1 MDPADEDAMNWW
13 RTVLLLLVLPAPA
26 AAQAATDIF
35 VAELAVEDGRYRIG
49 APENVTRRAGYDN
62 QPWFQRDG
70 SGILY
75 VSERGGQTDVFRYDL
90 AARRTDRVTRTEWNE
105 YSPSQPG
112 GDDRLLVVRWPTDMS
127 TGALWWYS
135 ATGEPLAEA
144 TGSVERVGYYAH
156 ADEHTLAL
164 FINDSI
170 QSFILSDTRTGDTV
184 RVGQQMGGSGP
195 RRIPHAAAVSFLRQA
210 ADGDW
215 WLMRLDVRTLEA
227 TPLVRMLE
235 GVANYTWTDRGSVL
249 AARGS
254 TIYEWWPGGDW
265 TAVAAFDESVVRRI
279 TRIAVSPGGDRI
291 AFVAAA
297 MLPDAP

>member
-1 MDPADEDAMNWW
+1 MSW
-13 RTVLLLLVLPAPA
+13 RMVLLLVVLPLPA
-26 AAQAATDIF
+26 AAQASTDIF
-35 VAELAVEDGRYRIG
+35 VAELAVVDGRYRVG

-70 SGILY
+70 SGFLY
-75 VSERGGQTDVFRYDL
+75 VSERDGRTDVFRYDL
-90 AARRTDRVTRTEWNE
+90 AAGRTERVTQTEWNE

-112 GDDRLLVVRWPTDMS
+112 DDGRMLVVRWPTDMS

-135 ATGEPLAEA
+135 AAGEALAEA
-144 TGSVERVGYYAH
+144 TGSVARVGYYAY

-170 QSFILSDTRTGDTV
+170 QSFILSDTRSGDTV

-195 RRIPHAAAVSFLRQA
+195 RRIPGAAAVSYLRQA

-215 WLMRLDVRTLEA
+215 WLMRLDVRTLDA

-235 GVANYTWTDRGSVL
+235 GVVNYTWTDRGTVL

-254 TIYEWWPGGDW
+254 SIYEWCPGGEW
-265 TAVAAFDESVVRRI
+265 SAIAAFDESVVRGI
-279 TRIAVSPGGDRI
+279 TRIAISPRGDHV

-297 MLPDAP
+297 GTTDGR